1 MNNTF
6 YKGYYEDRYIAHY
19 GVLGMKW
26 GIRRY
31 QNPDGSLT
39 ALGKARA
46 KRDATEANKWATSEH
61 QPSSIRSSIAAGI
74 YAANPSN
81 KSASRLDKFNE
92 RDSARYKAARNEYK
106 KLSKSQRE
114 ENASRIENRNSR
126 NAKIVSTVAGT
137 LAAKSLIDTFSNWQA
152 ANTLVNGYARI
163 PVSKLVTSGAVQAGK
178 VAAVSA
184 IGTYGALALAS
195 KHKKSKEIRKDYMD
209 EFNKITDKRD
219 ERIKKIEESYKR
231 GQNLSKKDAELES
244 KIEDQYSKEYNEL
257 REKYKKRKREGF

>member
-6 YKGYYEDRYIAHY
+6 YKGYFEDNYLAHY
-19 GVLGMKW
+19 GILGMKW
-26 GIRRY
+26 GVRRY

-39 ALGKARA
+39 SLGKARA
-46 KRDATEANKWATSEH
+46 KRDAAEGNKWATSKN

-74 YAANPSN
+74 YAAYRTN
-81 KSASRLDKFNE
+81 KSANRLEKLNE

-137 LAAKSLIDTFSNWQA
+137 LAAKSLIDTYSNWQV

-163 PVSKLVTSGAVQAGK
+163 PVSKLVTSGAIQAGK

-184 IGTYGALALAS
+184 LGTYGIVTLAS
-195 KHKKSKEIRKDYMD
+195 KHK
-209 EFNKITDKRD
+209 
-219 ERIKKIEESYKR
+219 
-231 GQNLSKKDAELES
+231 ES
-244 KIEDQYSKEYNEL
+244 KGPE
-257 REKYKKRKREGF
+257 KRKT